1 LVVFSVVFRP
11 QLQELNSEQHTMYS
25 IDKNHAKG
33 FVQSLKTIAYVII
46 ACASLDVGS
55 LKAQQNSISDVS
67 VLPPEIVS
75 VRRQNENAQSVAAS
89 LSIMQAADLEKS
101 NITNLE
107 NVFEFAPNVNI
118 NDWGSPGSGSLTIRG
133 ISSAQG
139 GIYTS
144 VPVYIDELNLGIFL
158 TNPILQDVERAEV
171 LKGPQATYFGG
182 NSTGGA
188 VNISNVAPTSKFET
202 KAFFE
207 VGNLNTY
214 SAGGTINLPLSK
226 ALRIRATSYYY
237 KTRGSLKNLYPTGG
251 TDNQENSNMRIAMAY
266 LPTDILANT
275 TTFTYNNQFSG
286 MNEAVPTGVLGVSA
300 IGTYGT
306 LTPFNSGLPY
316 YPTNNSTVNQY
327 DPNRSAFRYWI
338 LNNKFNYTFD
348 SFKLTSVTGL
358 ARFTNHQYGDGDASF
373 KALDVR
379 GNVTDGYLRSQ
390 ELRLTSSLQG
400 SLSFTVGANYTEVSN
415 TPSTE
420 VVLGPQNPFGAPSGI
435 VFFKQNQNFLFENRA
450 IFGEADYKIT
460 NKLTFTYGARYS
472 YDSQFIS
479 QVGVSA
485 TPNGYV
491 TSAVPLQ
498 SGSFSNF
505 SNKFALSEQMSDNMS
520 VYLLASQGYRDGG
533 IQGNSLPH
541 YNPET
546 LWNYEAGIKGTTLN
560 NKFRYNLSIFDMHWS
575 NMQVNTTITVRN
587 SSTGAIVAQ
596 SSGVQNAAKSTSRGA
611 ELEFDALLTKS
622 LKLGGGAGLDTTKFD
637 SFPNAV
643 IPGAIQPLNLAGKEL
658 LNAPKKSFNLHLEYD
673 SKLESFNTYVRLE
686 NSYTGSKVCN
696 LLAYVPKNLFPAPI
710 SFAFPFDVPSYDIWN
725 LSAGISKGNYSLT
738 AYAQNLANSNY
749 YTYAYDNIS
758 ISGETVD
765 IHPRKIGV
773 RLSYKY

>member
-1 LVVFSVVFRP
+1 MVIQVTNRTKAVI
-11 QLQELNSEQHTMYS
+11 NSLLTG
-25 IDKNHAKG
+25 AC
-33 FVQSLKTIAYVII
+33 VII
-46 ACASLDVGS
+46 TSASLDLSS
-55 LKAQQNSISDVS
+55 LKAQQSASSDIS
-67 VLPPEIVS
+67 VLPTEIVS
-75 VRRQNENAQSVAAS
+75 VRRQDENAQSVATS
-89 LSIMQAADLEKS
+89 LSIMNAADLSKS

-107 NVFEFAPNVNI
+107 NVFEFAPNVNM

-144 VPVYIDELNLGIFL
+144 VPVYVDELNLGIFL
-158 TNPILQDVERAEV
+158 TNPILQDVERTEV

-188 VNISNVAPTSKFET
+188 VNITNAVPTSKFET
-202 KAFFE
+202 NTFFE

-214 SAGGTINLPLSK
+214 TAGGTINLPLSK

-237 KTRGSLKNLYPTGG
+237 NTRGSLKNLYPTGG

-266 LPTDILANT
+266 LPTDRLSNT
-275 TTFTYNNQFSG
+275 TSFTYNNEFSG

-306 LTPFNSGLPY
+306 LTPYNTGLPY
-316 YPTNNSTVNQY
+316 YPTNNSTVDQY
-327 DPNRSAFRYWI
+327 DPNSTAFRYWI

-348 SFKLTSVTGL
+348 NFKLTSVTGL
-358 ARFTNHQYGDGDASF
+358 ARFTNHQYGDGDTSF

-379 GNVTDGYLRSQ
+379 GNVTNGYLRSQ
-390 ELRLTSSLQG
+390 EFRVTSSLQG
-400 SLSFTVGANYTEVSN
+400 PLSFTVGANYNEQSN
-415 TPSTE
+415 KPSTE

-435 VFFKQNQNFLFENRA
+435 VFFKQNQNFLLENRA

-472 YDSQFIS
+472 SDSQFAS

-491 TSAVPLQ
+491 TSAIPLQ

-505 SNKFALSEQMSDNMS
+505 SNKFALRDQLTDNVN

-541 YNPET
+541 YSPET
-546 LWNYEAGIKGTTLN
+546 LWNYEAGIKGTALN
-560 NKFRYNLSIFDMHWS
+560 NKFRYSLSIFDMQWS

-587 SSTGAIVAQ
+587 PSTGAIVTQ
-596 SSGVQNAAKSTSRGA
+596 STGVQNAAKSYSQGA
-611 ELEFDALLTKS
+611 ELEFDTLITKS
-622 LKLGGGAGLDTTKFD
+622 LKFGGGAGIDSTKFD
-637 SFPNAV
+637 SFPAAV
-643 IPGAIQPLNLAGKEL
+643 IPGAIQPINLAGKQL
-658 LNAPKKSFNLHLEYD
+658 LNAPKQSFNLHLEYD
-673 SKLESFNTYVRLE
+673 STFDGCNTYVRIE
-686 NSYTGSKVCN
+686 NSYTGAKVCN
-696 LLAYVPKNLFPAPI
+696 LLAYVPKSLFPAPV

-725 LSAGISKGNYSLT
+725 LSAGISKGNYSVT

-749 YTYAYDNIS
+749 YTYAYDNLS

-773 RLSYKY
+773 RFSYKY